1 VKNLYLASE
10 ELEKMAAI
18 AANEAIQLD
27 KHGTRGTAIT
37 AYQKAIQILQKLC
50 LLYPN
55 ASQNK
60 VYVDFILQYEKRIE
74 RLRGYNE
81 AFSAGKSDNENSSID
96 NLMMLEKPN
105 VTWNDVVGLEVAKMA
120 IEDSIVFPFKRPDL
134 FPLGWPRGIL
144 VFGPP
149 GCGKTLLAAATAHEI
164 NAAFYNVDAASI
176 MSKWLGESEKN
187 VAYLFKTA
195 RRKSSE
201 GRPVIIFM
209 DEIDSLIGIRGE
221 EVGGEVRMR
230 NQFMKEMDS
239 IIDKNKKMHV
249 YIIGA
254 TNKPWML
261 DEPFLRRFQKRIY
274 VPLPSFESRRGIFQ
288 LYSQRLF
295 LIDEDVDFDIL
306 AEKTKEYS
314 GSDLYDV
321 VQAVHLKIVR
331 EVFKAGDNE
340 NLNIKLR
347 SITKDD
353 FYSVI
358 KNRKPSVYKKSLVLY
373 EKWDKKLK
381 AL

>member
-1 VKNLYLASE
+1 MKNLYLASE

-50 LLYPN
+50 SLYPN

-195 RRKSSE
+195 RRKSSK

-239 IIDKNKKMHV
+239 IIDKNKKTHV

-295 LIDEDVDFDIL
+295 QIDEDIDFDIL

-331 EVFKAGDNE
+331 EVFKSGDNE

>member
-1 VKNLYLASE
+1 MYLASE

-50 LLYPN
+50 SLYPN

-149 GCGKTLLAAATAHEI
+149 GCGKTLIAAATAHEI

-295 LIDEDVDFDIL
+295 QIDEDVDFDIL

-331 EVFKAGDNE
+331 EVFKSGDNE

>member
-1 VKNLYLASE
+1 MYLASE

-50 LLYPN
+50 SLYPN

-331 EVFKAGDNE
+331 EVFKSGDNE

>member
-1 VKNLYLASE
+1 MYLASE

-50 LLYPN
+50 SLYPN

-105 VTWNDVVGLEVAKMA
+105 VTWNDVVGLEIAKMA

-164 NAAFYNVDAASI
+164 NASFYNVDAASI

-201 GRPVIIFM
+201 GRSVIIFM

-239 IIDKNKKMHV
+239 IIDKNKKIHV

-295 LIDEDVDFDIL
+295 QIDEDVDFDIL

-331 EVFKAGDNE
+331 EVFKSGDNE

-347 SITKDD
+347 SITKED

-373 EKWDKKLK
+373 EKWNKKLK

>member
-1 VKNLYLASE
+1 
-10 ELEKMAAI
+10 MAAI

-50 LLYPN
+50 SLYPN

-105 VTWNDVVGLEVAKMA
+105 VTWNDVVGLEIAKMA

-149 GCGKTLLAAATAHEI
+149 GCGKTLIAAATAHEI

-295 LIDEDVDFDIL
+295 QIDEDVDFDIL

-331 EVFKAGDNE
+331 EVFKSGDNE

>member
-1 VKNLYLASE
+1 
-10 ELEKMAAI
+10 MAAI

-27 KHGTRGTAIT
+27 KQGTRGTAIT

-50 LLYPN
+50 SLYPN

-81 AFSAGKSDNENSSID
+81 AFSAGKSDNEDSAID

-105 VTWNDVVGLEVAKMA
+105 VTWKDVVGLENAKMA

-164 NAAFYNVDAASI
+164 NAAFYNVDAAAI

-239 IIDKNKKMHV
+239 IIDKNKKLHV

-295 LIDEDVDFDIL
+295 HIDEDIDFDIL

-331 EVFKAGDNE
+331 EVFKSGDNE

-358 KNRKPSVYKKSLVLY
+358 KNRKPSVYKKSLILY
-373 EKWDKKLK
+373 EKWNKKLK

>member
-50 LLYPN
+50 SLYPN

-149 GCGKTLLAAATAHEI
+149 GCGKTLIAAATAHEI

-295 LIDEDVDFDIL
+295 QIDEDVDFDIL

-331 EVFKAGDNE
+331 EVFKSGDNE

>member
-1 VKNLYLASE
+1 MYLASE
-10 ELEKMAAI
+10 ELEKMAAN

-27 KHGTRGTAIT
+27 KQGTRGTAIA

-50 LLYPN
+50 TLYPK

-60 VYVDFILQYEKRIE
+60 VYVDFILQYERRIE

-81 AFSAGKSDNENSSID
+81 VFTAGTGDNEESPID

-105 VTWNDVVGLEVAKMA
+105 VTWEEVVGLEDAKMA
-120 IEDSIVFPFKRPDL
+120 VEDSIVFPVKRPDL

-149 GCGKTLLAAATAHEI
+149 GCGKTLLAAATANEI

-195 RRKSSE
+195 RRKSGE

-209 DEIDSLIGIRGE
+209 DEIDSLIGVRTE

-239 IIDKNKKMHV
+239 IIDKNKKVHV

-274 VPLPSFESRRGIFQ
+274 VPLPSLESRRGIFQ
-288 LYSQRLF
+288 LYSKRLF
-295 LIDEDVDFDIL
+295 QIDKDVAFDTL
-306 AEKTKEYS
+306 AKKTAGYS

-331 EVFKAGDNE
+331 EVFLSGDEE
-340 NLNIKLR
+340 NLNVKLR

-353 FYSVI
+353 FYDVI
-358 KNRKPSVYKKSLVLY
+358 SRRKPSVYKKSLVLY
-373 EKWDKKLK
+373 EKWFNKLK

>member
-50 LLYPN
+50 SLYPN

-105 VTWNDVVGLEVAKMA
+105 VTWNDVVGLEIAKMA

-149 GCGKTLLAAATAHEI
+149 GCGKTLIAAATAHEI

-295 LIDEDVDFDIL
+295 QIDEDVDFDIL

-331 EVFKAGDNE
+331 EVFKSGDNE

>member
-1 VKNLYLASE
+1 LYLASE
-10 ELEKMAAI
+10 ELEKMAAN

-27 KHGTRGTAIT
+27 KQGTRGTAIA

-50 LLYPN
+50 SLYPN
-55 ASQNK
+55 APQNK
-60 VYVDFILQYEKRIE
+60 IYVDFILQYERRIE
-74 RLRGYNE
+74 RLRGYNDVFTHGTSE
-81 AFSAGKSDNENSSID
+81 EEEPQTD
-96 NLMMLEKPN
+96 NLMMIEKPN
-105 VTWNDVVGLEVAKMA
+105 VTWEDIVGLEDAKKA

-149 GCGKTLLAAATAHEI
+149 GCGKTLLAAATAREI
-164 NAAFYNVDAASI
+164 NAAFYNVDAAGI

-187 VAYLFKTA
+187 VAHLFKTA
-195 RRKSSE
+195 RLKSGE
-201 GRPVIIFM
+201 GQPAIIFM
-209 DEIDSLIGIRGE
+209 DEIDSLIGIRTE

-239 IIDKNKKMHV
+239 VIDKNKKIHV

-274 VPLPSFESRRGIFQ
+274 VPLPNFESRRGIFQ

-295 LIDEDVDFDIL
+295 QVDEDVNYDGL
-306 AEKTKEYS
+306 AKKTAGYS

-321 VQAVHLKIVR
+321 VQAVHLLVVR
-331 EVFKAGDNE
+331 EVFKSGDAE
-340 NLNIKLR
+340 NLNVKLR
-347 SITKDD
+347 SITKKD
-353 FYSVI
+353 FYEVI
-358 KNRKPSVYKKSLVLY
+358 SKRKPSVYKKSLVLY
-373 EKWDKKLK
+373 DKWFKKLK

>member
-1 VKNLYLASE
+1 MYLASE

-50 LLYPN
+50 SLYPN

-149 GCGKTLLAAATAHEI
+149 GCGKTLIAAATAHEI

-295 LIDEDVDFDIL
+295 QIDEDVDFDIL
-306 AEKTKEYS
+306 AKKTKEYS

-331 EVFKAGDNE
+331 EVFKSGENE